1 MKSESNMKTVAANH
15 KNKLAQIGGSDA
27 KPKCVLAY
35 SGGLDTS
42 AIVIWLKEL
51 GYEIH
56 AILVDVGQD
65 EDLEALC
72 AKALRY
78 GAATAV
84 IRDAKPAMYDTVIPK
99 AIGLSAV
106 YEGTYRLGTALARPF
121 IALEQVKRAKEL
133 GGATLIHGATGK
145 GNDQIRFEFA
155 YKTLAPECPVL
166 APWKVWE
173 FEGRKDLIAY
183 LKSKGCED
191 HFDEKKDYSLDEN
204 FWHISVEGS
213 ELEDPAADVEVGA
226 VLDFVKDKFAIGGP
240 ANPPKSVTVE
250 FDQGAVV
257 SVDGQAKSLPE
268 IVTQLNQQ
276 HRHAHWAWDL
286 VIENRTTGVK
296 SRGLYV
302 NPAAKLLQSA
312 ADALARCCLNK
323 PAYDR
328 YVSIAQDYATL
339 LYKGEYFSMQ
349 RQVVDAAAKPLL
361 DCLTGSVTLT
371 LEPAIYVSK
380 IDAKE
385 SLFCKETST
394 FEASDYSHADAGGFI
409 NLSWLANIGQSFVEP
424 SMVNTDASYEN
435 ALETTGN
442 AASELCEDQS
452 VAGGGLVST
461 AV

>member
-15 KNKLAQIGGSDA
+15 KNKLAQIGGSNG

-72 AKALRY
+72 DKALRC
-78 GAATAV
+78 GAETAV
-84 IRDAKPAMYDTVIPK
+84 IRDAKPMMFDTVIPQ

-121 IALEQVKRAKEL
+121 IALEQIKRAKEL

-191 HFDEKKDYSLDEN
+191 QFDETKDYSLDEN

-213 ELEDPAADVEVGA
+213 ELEDAKADVEVGA
-226 VLDFVKDKFAIGGP
+226 VLDFVKDKFATGGSK
-240 ANPPKSVTVE
+240 NSPKSVAVE

-257 SVDGQAKSLPE
+257 AVDGVKQSLSDS
-268 IVTQLNQQ
+268 VTQLNKQF
-276 HRHAHWAWDL
+276 RHAHWAWDL
-286 VIENRTTGVK
+286 VIENRATGVK
-296 SRGLYV
+296 SRGLYI
-302 NPAAKLLQSA
+302 NPAAKLLQTA

-349 RQVVDAAAKPLL
+349 RKVAEASAKPLL
-361 DCLTGSVTLT
+361 DCLTGKVTVTLD
-371 LEPAIYVSK
+371 PVMYVSK
-380 IDAKE
+380 IDAE
-385 SLFCKETST
+385 NSMFCKETST
-394 FEASDYSHADAGGFI
+394 FEASEYSHADAGGFI
-409 NLSWLANIGQSFVEP
+409 NLSWLANVGQSFADE
-424 SMVNTDASYEN
+424 SYLETDASYEN

-442 AASELCEDQS
+442 AASELCENQS

>member
-1 MKSESNMKTVAANH
+1 MKSKKSISALAAQLSSELAGPHGEVSNNGT
-15 KNKLAQIGGSDA
+15 S
-27 KPKCVLAY
+27 PKCVLAY

-72 AKALRY
+72 DKALRY
-78 GAATAV
+78 GAKTAV
-84 IRDAKPAMYDTVIPK
+84 IRDAKPAMLETVVSK

-133 GGATLIHGATGK
+133 GGATLVHGATGK

-166 APWKVWE
+166 APWKVWG
-173 FEGRKDLIAY
+173 FEGRKELIAY
-183 LKSKGCED
+183 LKSMGCDE

-204 FWHISVEGS
+204 LWHISVEGS
-213 ELEDPAADVEVGA
+213 ELEDPTADVEIEA
-226 VLDFVKDKFAIGGP
+226 VLEFVKDKFATGGP
-240 ANPPKSVTVE
+240 ATPPKSVSVT
-250 FDQGAVV
+250 FDKGEVV
-257 SVDGQAKSLPE
+257 AIDGVSKPLGE
-268 IVTQLNQQ
+268 IVEKINKD

-296 SRGLYV
+296 SRGLYI
-302 NPAAKLLQSA
+302 NPAAKLLQTA
-312 ADALARCCLNK
+312 ADELARCCLNK
-323 PAYDR
+323 PTYDR
-328 YVSIAQDYATL
+328 YGSIAQDYATL

-349 RQVVDAAAKPLL
+349 RKVLEASAEPLL
-361 DCLTGSVTLT
+361 DCLTGTVTFMLA
-371 LEPAIYVSK
+371 PAMYVSK
-380 IDAKE
+380 IDATE

-409 NLSWLANIGQSFVEP
+409 NLSWHANIGQSFKE
-424 SMVNTDASYEN
+424 TDASHEN
-435 ALETTGN
+435 ALETTGG

-452 VAGGGLVST
+452 VAGGGLVSA

>member
-1 MKSESNMKTVAANH
+1 MKSKKSMADLAANIS
-15 KNKLAQIGGSDA
+15 NKLADSQGSVSSGGTA
-27 KPKCVLAY
+27 PKCVLAY

-72 AKALRY
+72 DKALRY
-78 GAATAV
+78 GAKTAV
-84 IRDAKPAMYDTVIPK
+84 IRDAKPAMLETVVSK

-133 GGATLIHGATGK
+133 GGATLVHGATGK

-166 APWKVWE
+166 APWRAWE

-183 LKSKGCED
+183 LKSKGCQDE
-191 HFDEKKDYSLDEN
+191 FDEKKDYSLDEN
-204 FWHISVEGS
+204 LWHISVEGS
-213 ELEDPAADVEVGA
+213 ELEDPTADVGIES
-226 VLDFVKDKFAIGGP
+226 VLDFVKDKFATGGP
-240 ANPPKSVTVE
+240 AESPKSVTVE
-250 FDQGAVV
+250 FKQGEVV
-257 SVDGQAKSLPE
+257 AVDGVKKSLGA
-268 IVTQLNQQ
+268 IVDQLNKD

-296 SRGLYV
+296 SRGIYV
-302 NPAAKLLQSA
+302 NPAAKLLQTA

-323 PAYDR
+323 PTYDR
-328 YVSIAQDYATL
+328 YASIAQDYATL

-349 RQVVDAAAKPLL
+349 RKVLEASAKPLL
-361 DCLTGSVTLT
+361 DCLTGTVTFAFA
-371 LEPAIYVSK
+371 PAMYVSK
-380 IDAKE
+380 INAAQ
-385 SLFCKETST
+385 SLFCKEMST
-394 FEASDYSHADAGGFI
+394 FEASEYSHADAGGFI
-409 NLSWLANIGQSFVEP
+409 NLSWLANVGQSFKE
-424 SMVNTDASYEN
+424 TDVSYEN

-442 AASELCEDQS
+442 AASDVCENQS
-452 VAGGGLVST
+452 ISGGGLVSA